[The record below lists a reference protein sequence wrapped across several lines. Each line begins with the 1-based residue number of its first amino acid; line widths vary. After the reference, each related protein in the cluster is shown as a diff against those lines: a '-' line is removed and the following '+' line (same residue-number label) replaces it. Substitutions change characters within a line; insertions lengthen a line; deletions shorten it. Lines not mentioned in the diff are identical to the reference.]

1 MFIYYTY
8 HYCSPKA
15 LITITTG
22 LEKFI
27 ANCGLLNAS
36 VSKTDNLDLTKR
48 KNFSDQNLSRDYLL
62 NVDLDFCRL
71 F

>member
-1 MFIYYTY
+1 MYYTY
-8 HYCSPKA
+8 YYCSPKL

-48 KNFSDQNLSRDYLL
+48 KNFSDQNLSREI
-62 NVDLDFCRL
+62 F
-71 F
+71 